1 MNQLTF
7 LQKIK
12 NKIRVYGAGNKI
24 FLDKKNKIKISKTK
38 IVIKGSNN
46 TLHIKS
52 GVKINGS
59 FIEIVGN
66 NCKITIGENSIVGD
80 GCYLSAKDENIS
92 LIIGD
97 ECMLSRNARLMT
109 SDGHPIYQNGN
120 IINKAKNITLGDKVW
135 IADDVTILKGV
146 EIGSNC
152 VVGIGSVLTKSI
164 DEASIAVGNPAK
176 VVKNGISWA
185 H

>member
-7 LQKIK
+7 FQKLK
-12 NKIRVYGAGNKI
+12 NKIKI
-24 FLDKKNKIKISKTK
+24 SGQNNQILVDDNLKISKTK

-59 FIEIVGN
+59 FIEIVGDG
-66 NCKITIGENSIVGD
+66 CQIIIGKNSIIGD
-80 GCYLSAKDENIS
+80 GCYLSAKEENIK
-92 LIIGD
+92 LRIGD
-97 ECMLSRNARLMT
+97 ECMLSRNAKLMT
-109 SDGHPIYQNGN
+109 SDGHPIYQDGK
-120 IINKAKNITLGDKVW
+120 IINSAKDITLGDKVW
-135 IADDVTILKGV
+135 IADDVTILKGAEV
-146 EIGSNC
+146 GANS

-164 DEASIAVGNPAK
+164 PNGSVAVGNPAK
-176 VVKNGISWA
+176 IVKEGINWE

>member
-1 MNQLTF
+1 MNELT
-7 LQKIK
+7 LIQKLRNKIK
-12 NKIRVYGAGNKI
+12 ISGKNNKILVDDT
-24 FLDKKNKIKISKTK
+24 LKISKTK

-46 TLHIKS
+46 TLNIKS

-66 NCKITIGENSIVGD
+66 NCQITIGKNSIIGN
-80 GCYLSAKDENIS
+80 GCYLSAKDENTH

-97 ECMLSRNARLMT
+97 ECMLSRNAKLMT

-120 IINKAKNITLGDKVW
+120 IINKAKNITIGDKVW

-146 EIGSNC
+146 EVGANSVI
-152 VVGIGSVLTKSI
+152 GIGSILTKTI
-164 DEASIAVGNPAK
+164 PAGSIAVGNPAK
-176 VVKNGISWA
+176 IIKENISWE

>member
-7 LQKIK
+7 FQKIK
-12 NKIRVYGAGNKI
+12 NKIKI
-24 FLDKKNKIKISKTK
+24 NGQNNSIFVDSNIKISKTK
-38 IVIKGSNN
+38 IAIKGSNN

-66 NCKITIGENSIVGD
+66 NCQIIIGKNSIIGD
-80 GCYLSAKDENIS
+80 GCYLSAKEKNIK

-97 ECMLSRNARLMT
+97 ECMLSRNAKLMT
-109 SDGHPIYQNGN
+109 SDGHPIYQNGK
-120 IINKAKNITLGDKVW
+120 IINRARNITLGDKVW
-135 IADDVTILKGV
+135 IADDVTILKGIEV
-146 EIGSNC
+146 GANSVI
-152 VVGIGSVLTKSI
+152 GIGSVLTKSI
-164 DEASIAVGNPAK
+164 PDGSIAAGNPAK
-176 VVKNGISWA
+176 IIKENIIWE

>member
-7 LQKIK
+7 LQKIR
-12 NKIRVYGAGNKI
+12 NKIRVYGRDNKI

-46 TLHIKS
+46 TLHINS

-66 NCKITIGENSIVGD
+66 NCRITIGKNSIIGD
-80 GCYLSAKDENIS
+80 GCYLSAKDESIH

-97 ECMLSRNARLMT
+97 ECMLSRNAKLMT
-109 SDGHPIYQNGN
+109 SDGHPIYQNGE
-120 IINKAKNITLGDKVW
+120 IINSAKDITLGDKVW

-146 EIGSNC
+146 EVGANSVI
-152 VVGIGSVLTKSI
+152 GIGSVLTKSVP
-164 DEASIAVGNPAK
+164 AGSIAVGNPAK
-176 VVKNGISWA
+176 VVKESISWT

>member
-7 LQKIK
+7 LQKIR
-12 NKIRVYGAGNKI
+12 NKIRIYGTDNKI

-66 NCKITIGENSIVGD
+66 NCQITIGKNSIIGD
-80 GCYLSAKDENIS
+80 GCYLSAKDENIH

-97 ECMLSRNARLMT
+97 ECMLSRNAKLMT
-109 SDGHPIYQNGN
+109 SDGHPIYQNGK
-120 IINKAKNITLGDKVW
+120 IINSAKNITLGDKVW

-146 EIGSNC
+146 EVETGS
-152 VVGIGSVLTKSI
+152 VVGIGSTLTKSI
-164 DEASIAVGNPAK
+164 PAGSIAVGNPAK
-176 VVKNGISWA
+176 VVKEGISWA

>member
-7 LQKIK
+7 FQKLKNRIK
-12 NKIRVYGAGNKI
+12 ISGQNNKILVDGN
-24 FLDKKNKIKISKTK
+24 LKISKTK

-59 FIEIVGN
+59 FIEVVGN
-66 NCKITIGENSIVGD
+66 NCQIIIGKNSIIGD
-80 GCYLSAKDENIS
+80 GCYLSAKEENIK
-92 LIIGD
+92 LTIGD
-97 ECMLSRNARLMT
+97 GCMLSRNAKLMT
-109 SDGHPIYQNGN
+109 SDGHPIYQDGK
-120 IINKAKNITLGDKVW
+120 IINNAQNITLGDKVW
-135 IADDVTILKGV
+135 IADDVTLLKGV
-146 EIGSNC
+146 EVGESS

-164 DEASIAVGNPAK
+164 PNGSVAVGNPAK
-176 VVKNGISWA
+176 IVKEGINWE